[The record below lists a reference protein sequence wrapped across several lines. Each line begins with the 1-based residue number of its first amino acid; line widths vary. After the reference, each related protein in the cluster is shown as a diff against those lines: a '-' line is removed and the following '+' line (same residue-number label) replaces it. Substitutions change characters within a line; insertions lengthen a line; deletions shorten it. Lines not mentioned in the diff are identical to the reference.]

1 MKKKQQRLILRKRNN
16 RYHSTIMTIKS
27 FNIQQVEKP
36 MADFE
41 EIVTEI

>member
-1 MKKKQQRLILRKRNN
+1 MYNL
-16 RYHSTIMTIKS
+16 IMTIKS

-41 EIVTEI
+41 EILTEI